1 MIKVKFR
8 KPLGQK
14 LNETY
19 IEWKPSQILLPKKGK
34 KELKGKCVIFQ
45 NILNNTSEICSSVR
59 LDSQSTYFVL
69 SNLQPEPINI

>member
-45 NILNNTSEICSSVR
+45 NI
-59 LDSQSTYFVL
+59 
-69 SNLQPEPINI
+69 